1 MGGIME
7 KFRIALLGF
16 TGGIITTSFVMG
28 LNNKNIKL
36 SMFFLIVS
44 VLMDMGKKNEKDKLI
59 YYTNCPECGRMADSD
74 EIRMYGKCYNCRW

>member
-1 MGGIME
+1 ME

-44 VLMDMGKKNEKDKLI
+44 VLMDMGKKNEKEKLI
-59 YYTNCPECGRMADSD
+59 C
-74 EIRMYGKCYNCRW
+74 